1 MKAASIYEI
10 KNELNEAGEKK
21 LKELILRLAKFKK
34 ENKELLTFLL
44 YEASNIPVFVKSVK
58 EEMDE
63 QFEEIN
69 YLNHYYIKKSLRKI
83 LRGLTRY
90 SRFMDDKQA
99 EADLLIYFCKKIK
112 SNKIPVLKG
121 TVLGNI
127 YHGQLNK
134 VQKIILSLH
143 EDLQY
148 DYKKML
154 DEL

>member
-1 MKAASIYEI
+1 MKAASIHEI

-21 LKELILRLAKFKK
+21 LKELILRLARFKK

-44 YEASNIPVFVKSVK
+44 YEAGNIPAFVKSVK
-58 EEMDE
+58 EEMDD

-69 YLNHYYIKKSLRKI
+69 HLNHYYIKKSLRKI
-83 LRGLTRY
+83 LRGLTRF
-90 SRFMDDKQA
+90 SRFMEDKQA

-112 SNKIPVLKG
+112 ANKIPVVKG

-127 YHGQLNK
+127 YHVQVSK
-134 VQKIILSLH
+134 VRKIITALH

-148 DYKKML
+148 DYEKML
-154 DEL
+154 EEL